1 MACVNKVVHPLLTT
15 KAGFRL
21 SEFIV
26 VMGKLEIFTTS
37 VNVNG
42 FAQNVRGRDGALC
55 ASGRVIKEERE
66 TKIRTEETR

>member
-15 KAGFRL
+15 QAGFRL
-21 SEFIV
+21 SKLVV

-42 FAQNVRGRDGALC
+42 LAQNVRGRDGALR

-66 TKIRTEETR
+66 TKIRSDDT